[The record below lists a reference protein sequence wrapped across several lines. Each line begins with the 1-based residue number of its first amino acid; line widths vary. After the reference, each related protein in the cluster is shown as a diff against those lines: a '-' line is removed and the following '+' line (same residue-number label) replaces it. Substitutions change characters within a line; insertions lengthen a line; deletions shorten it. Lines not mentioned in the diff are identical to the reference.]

1 MADKAREMSDANKK
15 YFDEYAKQREESSR
29 LTGMMFGGIGASI
42 VPDLIKYFDDD
53 DYYGESFK
61 DRVRRA
67 DFISDNWED
76 NLYSND
82 ESGQSFGFKRSD
94 PRLRKAFINQG
105 VHGVNYAASDVFAD
119 NVGKTT
125 EFAPADI
132 SGAGA
137 FKPAPGQKTILTVTP
152 EAESQ
157 RFASPDASGAGGGSS
172 ATLWGNDREPQTSYA
187 RGNYGVERVKSA
199 NPSAHFS
206 AVELPS
212 GSRQEYMTTGSAN
225 AAGAGNQGWGRNTGD
240 DLHFSKDFR
249 KAGGLT
255 TANDIVTYLRQ
266 RGEEVPAL
274 IEHDGAGNLEK
285 LTKKLSKV
293 TGKRDYSALQS
304 IASPQP
310 TWGAPTRE
318 LGQLP
323 VTTGLN
329 FKEGN
334 RMRAGVGTFFE
345 LENPNRPDPSFTSVG
360 HYMDS
365 GLTSDARPGISRK
378 VIDAD
383 NFELPPQRNR
393 FRHFAGSRLSGLL
406 GTSLISPEAAKDF
419 KDGKPVHAVTK
430 LVLGMGLG
438 ELTGMSANKII
449 HIATKKGMA
458 SAPAIARGVGRA
470 LAPVALIDA
479 VDTASILATGK
490 NPREWAVETGN
501 EAPYAA
507 ASMAP
512 LTGAPLGF
520 AGNRFVQGNV
530 SSKPTVYLRTEPEI
544 QKAIAD
550 GLVTAEDPSVRVSRK
565 TMADNKAQRAA
576 AQKARARGGRFKVG
590 PLTVPE
596 FGISELL
603 GFNK

>member
-1 MADKAREMSDANKK
+1 MSDEDKK
-15 YFDEYAKQREESSR
+15 YFDEYAKQREEAVR
-29 LTGMMFGGIGASI
+29 LTNMMFGGIGASFA
-42 VPDLIKYFDDD
+42 PDVIKYFDDG

-94 PRLRKAFINQG
+94 PRLRKAFINRG
-105 VHGVNYAASDVFAD
+105 VLGVSYAAPEVFAD
-119 NVGKTT
+119 SVGKTT

-137 FKPAPGQKTILTVTP
+137 FRPDQGQQTILTVTP
-152 EAESQ
+152 EPDSQ
-157 RFASPDASGAGGGSS
+157 RFASPEASGAGGGAS
-172 ATLWGNDREPQTSYA
+172 ATLWGNDREPQYSYA
-187 RGNYGVERVKSA
+187 RGNYGVERVISA

-206 AVELPS
+206 AAELPS
-212 GSRQEYMTTGSAN
+212 SSRQRYMTTGVAN
-225 AAGAGNQGWGRNTGD
+225 EAGAGNQGWGRSHGN

-274 IEHDGAGNLEK
+274 VENDGPGNLER

-293 TGKRDYSALQS
+293 TRKPDYKALQS

-323 VTTGLN
+323 VTTGLS
-329 FKEGN
+329 FKEGI
-334 RMRAGVGTFFE
+334 RQRAGVGTFFE
-345 LENPNRPDPSFTSVG
+345 LEKPNPDLSFSPQYVAT
-360 HYMDS
+360 D
-365 GLTSDARPGISRK
+365 LPSDATARIRKGLIDVDNLSYVSPPSNRSRT
-378 VIDAD
+378 
-383 NFELPPQRNR
+383 
-393 FRHFAGSRLSGLL
+393 FAGSRLSGLV
-406 GTSLISPEAAKDF
+406 GTSLISPDAAKDF

-430 LVLGMGLG
+430 LVLGGGLG
-438 ELTGMSANKII
+438 ELTGMGANKMI
-449 HIATKKGMA
+449 HEATKRGMA
-458 SAPAIARGVGRA
+458 FAPSIARGLGRA
-470 LAPVALIDA
+470 LSPVVAIDA
-479 VDTASILATGK
+479 MDTASILATGK
-490 NPREWAVETGN
+490 NPRELAVETGN
-501 EAPYAA
+501 EAPHVA

-520 AGNRFVQGNV
+520 AGNPFVQGNV
-530 SSKPTVYLRTEPEI
+530 SGKPTLYLRTESEI
-544 QKAIAD
+544 QKAIAE
-550 GLVTAEDPSVRVSRK
+550 GLVSAEDSRVRISRK
-565 TMADNKAQRAA
+565 NIADNKAKREA
-576 AQKARARGGRFKVG
+576 AQKARQRGGRFRVG
-590 PLTVPE
+590 PFTLPE
-596 FGISELL
+596 YGVSEFL